1 MTETFGHKI
10 KEKWKW
16 KMEKGKKKT
25 DIIPRNRYIKCVR
38 I

>member
-16 KMEKGKKKT
+16 KMEKGKRKEE
-25 DIIPRNRYIKCVR
+25 NRYYTKK
-38 I
+38 